1 MVGVKYGKEYNLKY
15 EVIRISSG
23 KDSTSGLLFEIAND
37 KRTFLAYTL
46 EDEQRDVKVWG
57 ETRIPAGTYKL
68 KLRTEGGFHSRYVNK
83 YGAMHKGMIH
93 VQDVPGFEYIL
104 WHTGNTDE
112 HTAGCLILGN
122 TQTNNR
128 IAKDGFIGSSVDAYK
143 FVYPR
148 VAAAIESGQDVE
160 VTYIDYDGD
169 VKEISNKST
178 DDVILATTVMEK
190 LEEISGEVQT
200 LSAKLDGRRIT

>member
-1 MVGVKYGKEYNLKY
+1 MKY
-15 EVIRISSG
+15 EVLRTSSG
-23 KDSTSGLLFEIAND
+23 KDSTSGLLFEVSQN

-68 KLRTEGGFHSRYVNK
+68 KLRTEGGFHNK
-83 YGAMHKGMIH
+83 YLSKYGKPFHKGMIH

-112 HTAGCLILGN
+112 HTAGCLIMGN

-128 IAKDGFIGSSVDAYK
+128 ISKDGFIGSSVDAYK

-148 VAAAIESGQDVE
+148 VVSAIEAGIDVE
-160 VTYIDYDGD
+160 VEYIDYDGD
-169 VKEISNKST
+169 VKKISNKST
-178 DDVILATTVMEK
+178 DDVILAGSVMDK
-190 LEEISGEVQT
+190 LSEISGEIQV
-200 LSAKLDGRRIT
+200 LSAKLDGKRIE

>member
-1 MVGVKYGKEYNLKY
+1 MVGAKYGKEFNMKY
-15 EVIRISSG
+15 EVLRISSG
-23 KDSTSGLLFEIAND
+23 KDSTSGMLFEINNG

-68 KLRTEGGFHSRYVNK
+68 ELRTEGGFHTRYSGK

-148 VAAAIESGQDVE
+148 VAAAIEAGLDVE

-169 VKEISNKST
+169 IQESTQELVNFSSINVLGLPLNKSSSCC
-178 DDVILATTVMEK
+178 LR
-190 LEEISGEVQT
+190 
-200 LSAKLDGRRIT
+200 LSLSP

>member
-1 MVGVKYGKEYNLKY
+1 MKY
-15 EVIRISSG
+15 EVLRTSSG
-23 KDSTSGLLFEIAND
+23 KDSTSGLLFEVSQN

-68 KLRTEGGFHSRYVNK
+68 KLRTEGGFHNK
-83 YGAMHKGMIH
+83 YLSKYGKPFHKGMIH

-122 TQTNNR
+122 SQTNNR

-148 VAAAIESGQDVE
+148 VVSAIEAGIDVE
-160 VTYIDYDGD
+160 VEYIDYDGD
-169 VKEISNKST
+169 VNKISNKST
-178 DDVILATTVMEK
+178 DDVILAGSVMDK
-190 LEEISGEVQT
+190 LSEISGEIQV
-200 LSAKLDGRRIT
+200 LSAKLDGKRIE